1 MECFL
6 PDARRSE
13 TFPAPEMKDHYTALG
28 VASSASLDDIKKAFR
43 QKASQYHPDRNT
55 DPQAPAHFRA
65 VQEAY
70 EVLSDDTKR
79 HAYDDNRR
87 RNLLDDPA
95 QTARE
100 IWQAYLDPLLHSAR

>member
-1 MECFL
+1 MTE
-6 PDARRSE
+6 PKTAQ
-13 TFPAPEMKDHYTALG
+13 PAEHYAALG
-28 VASSASLDDIKKAFR
+28 LSSDASLAEIKKAFR

-55 DPQAPAHFRA
+55 AENAAALFRA

-70 EVLSDDTKR
+70 EVLSDATR
-79 HAYDDNRR
+79 RQAYDDNRR

-100 IWQAYLDPLLHSAR
+100 IWNQYFSPLRERAFRD